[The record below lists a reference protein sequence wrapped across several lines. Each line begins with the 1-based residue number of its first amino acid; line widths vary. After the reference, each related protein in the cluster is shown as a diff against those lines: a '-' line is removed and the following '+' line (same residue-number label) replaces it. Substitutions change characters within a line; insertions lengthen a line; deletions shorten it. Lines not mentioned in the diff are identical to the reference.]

1 MRNMWSR
8 TCKFIEMSQ
17 VDFIIERVLLERN
30 IGGIW
35 SFGVYRRK
43 KYQTQ
48 NAIMKCL
55 STEN

>member
-35 SFGVYRRK
+35 SFGVYRMEKRYVRNK
-43 KYQTQ
+43 K
-48 NAIMKCL
+48 K
-55 STEN
+55 